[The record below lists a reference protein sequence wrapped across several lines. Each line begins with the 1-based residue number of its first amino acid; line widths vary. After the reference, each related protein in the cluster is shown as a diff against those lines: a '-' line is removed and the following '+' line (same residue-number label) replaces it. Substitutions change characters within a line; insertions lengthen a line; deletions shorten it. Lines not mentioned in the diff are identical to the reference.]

1 MFPFLYHVQMCA
13 KVIPRACNSAVS
25 VLFLYWNVDHFSQ
38 RVKTTSDVSKIWMK
52 GDGPEYLEFWYCHFF
67 PAIVDSSST
76 CLSNHPNGSRFQ
88 DSIWTI
94 RNNDRFGSSE
104 KLICMEFAES
114 SLIIFSFFPSQRIT
128 SDHFLQEENNRVRRA
143 KENMAEELNHPN
155 TVGWWT

>member
-1 MFPFLYHVQMCA
+1 MSTIFLNVLKQLAMY
-13 KVIPRACNSAVS
+13 PR
-25 VLFLYWNVDHFSQ
+25 FEWKGVDLNILNFG
-38 RVKTTSDVSKIWMK
+38 TAI
-52 GDGPEYLEFWYCHFF
+52 FF
-67 PAIVDSSST
+67 PATFDSSST

-104 KLICMEFAES
+104 RLICIEFAES
-114 SLIIFSFFPSQRIT
+114 SLIIFSFFPNQRIT